1 MISPHGHPGDRSFPS
16 GAGIPPSGFSCTHRL
31 KITNPP
37 ASDRPMEHR
46 EASRDFVDALLSRK
60 VGTEMRHG
68 RDVVRIG
75 CDGH

>member
-1 MISPHGHPGDRSFPS
+1 
-16 GAGIPPSGFSCTHRL
+16 
-31 KITNPP
+31 
-37 ASDRPMEHR
+37 MEHR